1 MFIKLQYTVAKTP
14 ATFFR
19 VLNEIINDATL
30 SSISEV
36 QSKATSASWHSSLT
50 TNFDWTNSYVVRT
63 GSGTTALTSNTASHI
78 ARQAVASGSD
88 AFEFVLKQKVYDAS
102 TLYYTSILTS
112 TAGGVVSATVGNG
125 VTNAFSS
132 SSWDVTSD
140 TTQTTAQGTLLT
152 VTGVPGSFI
161 HQHMAAATTG
171 FTMWV
176 YITDNTFTYA
186 FTPAV
191 SGYSVM
197 GYPSLSNLGVAANWY
212 GPYQYS
218 QYTRRDYWN
227 TDALGIIP
235 VAYSNPNRASGAF
248 GSSAT
253 DWTAAKNSIS
263 TTVTENPYSIFNYA
277 EIVPTNTTTWAKATY
292 SQVLWG
298 VGNRYSDF
306 GMTGV
311 SNSTTASTAT
321 YGAYISTT
329 SQFRVLLPAMNGTRG
344 YALLP
349 LTFKR
354 NGMLGGNITDK
365 AGYYLFN
372 GDYFPGDEFTYGGK
386 TYHIM
391 PGNFACQA
399 NRLGWAIPKE

>member
-30 SSISEV
+30 TSISAV
-36 QSKATSASWHSSLT
+36 QTKSGTASWHSSLT
-50 TNFDWTNSYVVRT
+50 TNFDWTNSYVIRT
-63 GSGTTALTSNTASHI
+63 GTGATALTSNTASHI
-78 ARQAVASGSD
+78 ARPSLAAGSD
-88 AFEFVLKQKVYDAS
+88 PFEFVLKQKVYDAS
-102 TLYYTSILTS
+102 TLYYTSITCPSIAGTVTS
-112 TAGGVVSATVGNG
+112 TVGNG
-125 VTNAFSS
+125 LTNVFSS
-132 SSWDVTSD
+132 SGWDVTTD
-140 TTQTTAQGTLLT
+140 TNQAVAAGTLLT
-152 VTGVPGSFI
+152 VTGVPGAISHSQI
-161 HQHMAAATTG
+161 TASVTG

-176 YITDNTFTYA
+176 HVTDNSFTYA
-186 FTPAV
+186 FNPSV
-191 SGYSVM
+191 NGYSVM
-197 GYPSLSNLGVAANWY
+197 GYPSLANLAVATNWY

-235 VAYSNPNRASGAF
+235 LAYTNPNRAF
-248 GSSAT
+248 GSFGNIVS
-253 DWTAAKNSIS
+253 DWTTAKNSIS
-263 TTVTENPYSIFNYA
+263 LTTTENPYSIFNYA
-277 EIVPTNTTTWAKATY
+277 EVIPTNTTVWAKAAY
-292 SQVLWG
+292 SQVVWG
-298 VGNRYSDF
+298 VGNRYSDYP
-306 GMTGV
+306 MNTI
-311 SNSTTASTAT
+311 SNSTTAGVAT
-321 YGAYISTT
+321 YGSYIST
-329 SQFRVLLPAMNGTRG
+329 SAQYRVLLPSLDGKRG

-391 PGNFACQA
+391 PGNVFCQA

>member
-263 TTVTENPYSIFNYA
+263 ATVTENPYSIFNYA

-306 GMTGV
+306 AMTGV

-321 YGAYISTT
+321 YGSYISTT